1 LTSACYVHFFYAI
14 DNKQIANAIVTYFIS
29 PFEKNYVYLYA
40 SFTHKTSH
48 AMKRFII
55 ILTLALCVWTI
66 DAVAQTVSKDNDN
79 TTSATLSP
87 DKEPR
92 IDGNGNRIP
101 WYLPLP
107 DDRQFREALPLWRQ
121 GNCRLLADGPRRFR
135 CRTRSTLP

>member
-1 LTSACYVHFFYAI
+1 M
-14 DNKQIANAIVTYFIS
+14 TYFIS

-48 AMKRFII
+48 AMKRLII

-66 DAVAQTVSKDNDN
+66 DAVAQTLSKDNDN

-92 IDGNGNRIP
+92 IDGSRP
-101 WYLPLP
+101 P
-107 DDRQFREALPLWRQ
+107 RQRQ
-121 GNCRLLADGPRRFR
+121 GCQGRL
-135 CRTRSTLP
+135 RSHPPKI